1 MKANKQGISLIV
13 LVITIVVVII
23 LAAAV
28 ILSLGNNNPINNA
41 RIANFAQTKD
51 GISSAVYSY
60 TGSVQGK
67 TQGYFTDDQII
78 LGSVAKDD
86 DATDPIPKKGS
97 TGYRIVKGAYGADD
111 ADEAIIDDVKDVNGT
126 AVTDVLYE
134 LDATNFKK
142 NIGEALP
149 STPVANS
156 KWAINSD
163 GQVFL
168 VFAAKD
174 NIPTWMGYDKKA
186 SDPLEEA
193 KSNATIA
200 SGVYYIEAGA

>member
-78 LGSVAKDD
+78 LGSVAADT

-97 TGYRIVKGAYGADD
+97 TGYRIVDGTYADD
-111 ADEAIIDDVKDVNGT
+111 DPAIIDDVKDVNGT
-126 AVTDVLYE
+126 AVTDVLYK
-134 LDATNFKK
+134 LDPTNFKT

-156 KWAINSD
+156 KWAINTD

-168 VFAAKD
+168 VFEAKD

-193 KSNATIA
+193 QSNATIA
-200 SGVYYIEAGA
+200 SSVYYIEAGA